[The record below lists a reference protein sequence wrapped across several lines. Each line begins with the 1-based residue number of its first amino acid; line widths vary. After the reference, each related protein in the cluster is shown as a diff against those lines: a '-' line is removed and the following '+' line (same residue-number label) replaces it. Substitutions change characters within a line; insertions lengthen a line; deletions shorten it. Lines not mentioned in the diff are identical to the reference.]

1 VDLRVFESK
10 QAMATAAAGDAAAI
24 IESAI
29 AGRGRAGIVAATG
42 ASQFEFL
49 DCLVEAPGID
59 WSRTVFFHLD
69 EYIGLPLT
77 HPASFRKYLTERI
90 IERVHPGAFHLID
103 GEVPD
108 PAAECERLGRL
119 ITRERIDVAFVGIGE
134 NGHLAFNDPPADFEI
149 DEPYLVVNLD
159 ERCRRQQLGEGWFAR
174 IEDVPLRAI
183 SMSIRQI
190 LRSQRIVCVVP
201 DRRKAE
207 AVRQSVE
214 WDVSPWRPAS
224 VLRTHAGATLYLDEA
239 SASLLTSRSAG
250 TVPAPR
256 PNHAPVDR
264 R

>member
-1 VDLRVFESK
+1 MDLRVFESK
-10 QAMATAAAGDAAAI
+10 QALAAAAAEDAAAVI
-24 IESAI
+24 KSAI
-29 AGRGRAGIVAATG
+29 AARGRAGIVAATG

-49 DCLVEAPGID
+49 DCLVAAPGID
-59 WSRTVFFHLD
+59 WARTVFFHLD
-69 EYIGLPLT
+69 EYIGLPRT

-90 IERVHPGAFHLID
+90 IERVHPGAFHLVD
-103 GEVPD
+103 GEAPD
-108 PAAECERLGRL
+108 PVAECKRLGGL
-119 ITRERIDVAFVGIGE
+119 IAREPIDVAFVGIGE

-159 ERCRRQQLGEGWFAR
+159 QRCRQQQLGEGWFTR
-174 IEDVPLRAI
+174 IEDVPARAI

-214 WDVSPWRPAS
+214 WEVSPWRPAS

-239 SASLLTSRSAG
+239 SASLLTDRSAG
-250 TVPAPR
+250 MAPAPGLG
-256 PNHAPVDR
+256 A
-264 R
+264 

>member
-1 VDLRVFESK
+1 MELHVFESK
-10 QAMATAAAGDAAAI
+10 EAMATAAARDAAAI
-24 IESAI
+24 IKSAI
-29 AGRGRAGIVAATG
+29 AVRGRACIVAATG

-49 DCLVEAPGID
+49 DRLVEAPAID
-59 WSRTVFFHLD
+59 WAHTTFFHLD
-69 EYIGLPLT
+69 EYIGLPRA

-90 IERVHPGAFHLID
+90 IERVHPGLFHLID
-103 GEVPD
+103 GEAPD
-108 PAAECERLGRL
+108 PAVECKRLGGL
-119 ITRERIDVAFVGIGE
+119 IAREHIDVAFVGIGE

-159 ERCRRQQLGEGWFAR
+159 ERCRQQQLGEGWFAR
-174 IEDVPLRAI
+174 IEDVPTRAI

-214 WDVSPWRPAS
+214 WEISPRRPAS

-239 SASLLTSRSAG
+239 SASLLTNRSAG
-250 TVPAPR
+250 TASAPEQG
-256 PNHAPVDR
+256 A
-264 R
+264 